1 MSASLN
7 FFHVRKSYRRPG
19 ALVPEVVFEDFSL
32 QLAPGELVA
41 LVGRSGIGKTTL
53 LHLAAGLDTPDR
65 GAVRIDGQGK
75 PRIGMVFQQPRLL
88 DWLSAADNIRVAI
101 DAAGTDQRRGSEMLA
116 AVGLADYAH
125 AYPLA
130 LSGGQRQRVA
140 LARAF
145 AIEPAIVLLDEPFS
159 ALDELTARRLRLLL
173 QELWQAQAPTG
184 LLVTHSTLEA
194 AFLADRVLVLD
205 GPPARILETIEI
217 DLARPRSPE
226 DPALFAFHRR
236 IIAAL
241 KSTEPAEPLPLL
253 EKKRDLHAVG

>member
-1 MSASLN
+1 MSAPLN
-7 FFHVRKSYRRPG
+7 FLRVSKSYRRPG
-19 ALVPEVVFEDFSL
+19 ALEPEVVLENFSL

-65 GAVRIDGQGK
+65 GAVRIDAAGP

-101 DAAGTDQRRGSEMLA
+101 DAAGADRHRGQEMLA
-116 AVGLADYAH
+116 AVGLAGYAG

-173 QELWQAQAPTG
+173 QQLWQAQSPTG

-205 GPPARILETIEI
+205 GPPAHILETIEI
-217 DLARPRSPE
+217 DLPRPRSPE

-241 KSTEPAEPLPLL
+241 HSTEPAEPLASSESNHGL
-253 EKKRDLHAVG
+253 RAAG